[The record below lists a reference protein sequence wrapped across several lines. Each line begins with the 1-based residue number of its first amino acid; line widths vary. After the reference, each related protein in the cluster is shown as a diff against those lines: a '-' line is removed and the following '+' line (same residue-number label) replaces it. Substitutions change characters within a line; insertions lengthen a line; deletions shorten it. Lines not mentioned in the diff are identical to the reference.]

1 MKNPKIS
8 VIIPLYNKE
17 KSIERS
23 INSILKQTFRDFEI
37 VVVDDGST
45 DNSLAVVNAI
55 KDDRIL
61 IVSQRNAGPGAARNT
76 GVKNATANWIV
87 FLDADDE
94 ILIDTLE
101 FFNTMIAKYPNM
113 DILDSNKYCRRG
125 ETLIPMYHPIEGWVR
140 NNMREC
146 YFGRISPGAGFS
158 VFRKT
163 LLERNPYDEHI
174 RRFEDAELL
183 LRLLKGA
190 KVYSSSRITSIH
202 DFNYAEA
209 SSRRKDIYEDY
220 AAYLDFNRGGF
231 WQKMCVYRTFLE
243 VRSEYPIEMRRLY
256 PKYYYRY
263 DLLLLHKILNKLK
276 RYVK

>member
-1 MKNPKIS
+1 MIKPEIS

-17 KSIERS
+17 ESIERT
-23 INSILKQTFRDFEI
+23 INGLLRQTFCDFEI
-37 VVVDDGST
+37 VIVDDGST
-45 DNSLAVVNAI
+45 DGSLGIVSGI
-55 KDDRIL
+55 KDKRIK
-61 IVSQRNAGPGAARNT
+61 IVSQSNAGPGAARNT
-76 GVKNATANWIV
+76 GVRNAGADWIV

-94 ILIDTLE
+94 LLDDALE
-101 FFNTMIAKYPNM
+101 FFYDMIRKYPDM

-125 ETLIPMYHPIEGWVR
+125 EILTPMYHPIEGWVS

-146 YFGRISPGAGFS
+146 YYGRISPGAGFS

-263 DLLLLHKILNKLK
+263 DLLLLHKILHKLK